1 MGLGAFLQS
10 HDEIGN
16 AAFGSRIGVVAA
28 EPLVHAAAAIVLL
41 SPQIPLLFMGEEW
54 GSRRP
59 FPFFCDFAPPL
70 DEAVREGR
78 RREFAH
84 YPEFADPGAQQRIP
98 DPSAEATFA
107 MAPLGLAGRPVPG
120 HARWR

>member
-1 MGLGAFLQS
+1 MSRPLTSCIELTSKLGPEELVTMAP
-10 HDEIGN
+10 
-16 AAFGSRIGVVAA
+16 
-28 EPLVHAAAAIVLL
+28 EPLLHAAIAIVLL

-84 YPEFADPGAQQRIP
+84 YPAFADPEAQARTR
-98 DPSAEATFA
+98 DA
-107 MAPLGLAGRPVPG
+107 LGELSGYGRQLRTALLRQTVRRSLMG
-120 HARWR
+120 